1 MTAAD
6 KNGTVANQS
15 NAKKEEINS
24 GKEAA
29 AAAYDKLLEAKEHFR
44 HAAEAAGM
52 DWKHDAEVQ
61 FEKGKTKATELWDSA
76 NSYLHDKPLAT
87 LGIAFAAGFLVAQ
100 LTSKK

>member
-6 KNGTVANQS
+6 KNGTVAKQDNV
-15 NAKKEEINS
+15 KKEELVS

-29 AAAYDKLLEAKEHFR
+29 AAAYEKLLEAKEHFK

-52 DWKHDAEVQ
+52 DWKQDAEAQ
-61 FEKGKTKATELWDSA
+61 FEKGKTKAAELCDQA
-76 NSYLHDKPLAT
+76 NSYLHDKPLTT

>member
-1 MTAAD
+1 MSAVD

-15 NAKKEEINS
+15 AKKEEIES

-29 AAAYDKLLEAKEHFR
+29 AAAYSKLLEAKEHFK
-44 HAAEAAGM
+44 HAAEAAGL
-52 DWKHDAEVQ
+52 DWKRDAEMQ
-61 FEKGKTKATELWDSA
+61 FDKGKSKASELCDSA